1 MLKKATLVIA
11 LVGVLMLVIGIVNDD
26 KAVAAVG
33 LLLGICFGVLRAL
46 LSVSR
51 LF

>member
-1 MLKKATLVIA
+1 MLKKATLIIA
-11 LVGVLMLVIGIVNDD
+11 LIGVLMLVIGIVKDD
-26 KAVAAVG
+26 KAIAAVG